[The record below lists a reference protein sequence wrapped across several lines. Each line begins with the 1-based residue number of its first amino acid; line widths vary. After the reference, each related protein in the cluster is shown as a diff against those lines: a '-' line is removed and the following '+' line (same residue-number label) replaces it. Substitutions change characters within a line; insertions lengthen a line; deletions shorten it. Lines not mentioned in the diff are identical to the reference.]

1 MEPGSATPTLARR
14 LGALAAHVA
23 RPAPSA
29 AAAPPLSAE
38 EKEAALRAEAAAWE
52 GVSSDPA
59 RLAFASPAEI
69 PTLDLG
75 PYHAAGCA
83 PGAALERAA
92 AQLRAA
98 CETIGF
104 HYVTGHGVPEAA
116 LSRGFALADT
126 YHALPLAEKLEHE
139 MDVATAYPSGSGYL
153 PLSNWKLPKPE
164 KPNLV
169 EAFVIKREHGPRDVT
184 LDKMPWPPS
193 LGGSFRADVEEYAA
207 TMEALA
213 MRMLPIYA
221 RALDLPHDYFA
232 PAFES
237 PLWRLR
243 LNRYPAKLEGYE
255 EKEFGISPHVD
266 TSFFTILQQGVPGL
280 CVHDQQHGRWLRAP
294 VLPGALLVNT
304 GGLLRSITN
313 DTWLATRHYALH
325 NPSADGDT
333 AGERRLSIP
342 FFFNATADFKQAVV
356 PSKVSAEHPA
366 KYPPTSYLDGQGVVQ
381 GE

>member
-1 MEPGSATPTLARR
+1 MT
-14 LGALAAHVA
+14 
-23 RPAPSA
+23 
-29 AAAPPLSAE
+29 
-38 EKEAALRAEAAAWE
+38 
-52 GVSSDPA
+52 
-59 RLAFASPAEI
+59 
-69 PTLDLG
+69 
-75 PYHAAGCA
+75 
-83 PGAALERAA
+83 
-92 AQLRAA
+92 
-98 CETIGF
+98 
-104 HYVTGHGVPEAA
+104 
-116 LSRGFALADT
+116 
-126 YHALPLAEKLEHE
+126 
-139 MDVATAYPSGSGYL
+139 

-164 KPNLV
+164 KPNIV

-294 VLPGALLVNT
+294 VLPKCTALAPQPP
-304 GGLLRSITN
+304 RASKRRRIRRP
-313 DTWLATRHYALH
+313 DPAPFR
-325 NPSADGDT
+325 PRRRR
-333 AGERRLSIP
+333 AGRP
-342 FFFNATADFKQAVV
+342 
-356 PSKVSAEHPA
+356 
-366 KYPPTSYLDGQGVVQ
+366 
-381 GE
+381 